1 MFYEPD
7 DDIDYQFSD
16 NDNDNDFLYDDCDN
30 DYTDYCIDNNET
42 ESLTTTGESN
52 NSLEYIIDMDFND
65 SNILP
70 IKKTPD
76 ISNPKL
82 SKIEN
87 SKNKSIKSLQADN
100 IQNTS
105 NNINKENND
114 DDKEIKE
121 IKVIKKYNIKKKVN
135 LVNKD
140 NKLVT
145 VDIQND
151 NPVINKEK
159 TKKNVDGKEKD
170 SGKEDNKIADKI
182 DNHLEINDETI
193 NFYSKDLD
201 FKKVC
206 CKKSL
211 CKNDTGILCLLL
223 KIGIFKEYR
232 CNIVKCKIGKTWN
245 GKPIQLILNRKN
257 NVQNDLTP
265 NNLELLCPNC
275 YMTLHGLELFKKTID
290 HTIYKC
296 KLCDYPLSNFKGNKK
311 KAGYCMACESKIINS
326 LYMNNRGEYL
336 KQLNQTIDKDS
347 PLNKSNDNFKTTNYY
362 NEVSQFKKFN
372 YDTNNINTDTNNINT
387 DTNNIDTDTNNI
399 NTDNNKLKLS
409 YDNKP
414 IINLNMT
421 VPDIDELIKEDN

>member
-7 DDIDYQFSD
+7 DDIDYQFS
-16 NDNDNDFLYDDCDN
+16 DNDNDFLYDDCDN

-52 NSLEYIIDMDFND
+52 NLLEYIIDMDFND
-65 SNILP
+65 SNRVP

-76 ISNPKL
+76 ISNPKP
-82 SKIEN
+82 SKLEN
-87 SKNKSIKSLQADN
+87 SKSKSIKSLQSGN

-105 NNINKENND
+105 NNINKQNND

-135 LVNKD
+135 PEIETQTDEKVIIKNKKD
-140 NKLVT
+140 
-145 VDIQND
+145 
-151 NPVINKEK
+151 KE
-159 TKKNVDGKEKD
+159 GKA
-170 SGKEDNKIADKI
+170 SGKEDKNTTDKI
-182 DNHLEINDETI
+182 DKHFEINEETI
-193 NFYSKDLD
+193 HFYSKDLD
-201 FKKVC
+201 FKNVC

-232 CNIVKCKIGKTWN
+232 CNIAKCKIGKTWN
-245 GKPIQLILNRKN
+245 EKPIQLILNRKN
-257 NVQNDLTP
+257 NIQNDLTP
-265 NNLELLCPNC
+265 SNLELLCPNC

-290 HTIYKC
+290 QTIYKC
-296 KLCDYPLSNFKGNKK
+296 KLCNYPLSNFKGSKK
-311 KAGYCMACESKIINS
+311 KAGFCMACESKIINS
-326 LYMNNRGEYL
+326 SYMNNRGEYL

-372 YDTNNINTDTNNINT
+372 YDTDNTNNTNTNNTNTNNITINT
-387 DTNNIDTDTNNI
+387 TNI
-399 NTDNNKLKLS
+399 N
-409 YDNKP
+409 NKP
-414 IINLNMT
+414 IINLNMSI
-421 VPDIDELIKEDN
+421 PDINDLIKEDN